1 MTTANL
7 KTLEPAGI
15 LDGSSTNELKNQ
27 VTDLLQQ
34 DIDIVLLDMNQVTFM
49 NSTGIGAMVA
59 MLKVVRAKG
68 KQIYLCGLTDQ
79 VKILFELTKM
89 DRVFKT
95 FIDQQ
100 EFEAK
105 VLAA

>member
-1 MTTANL
+1 MTANL
-7 KTLEPAGI
+7 KTLEPTGI
-15 LDGSSTNELKNQ
+15 LDGATTNELKLQ
-27 VTDLLQQ
+27 VSDLLHQGA
-34 DIDIVLLDMNQVTFM
+34 DIVLLDMKQVTFM

-59 MLKVVRAKG
+59 MLKIVRAKG
-68 KQIYLCGLTDQ
+68 KQIYLCGLTEQ
-79 VKILFELTKM
+79 VKIIFELTKM

-100 EFEAK
+100 EFKSK

>member
-1 MTTANL
+1 MTANL

-15 LDGSSTNELKNQ
+15 LDGSTTNELKLQ
-27 VTDLLQQ
+27 VTDLLHQGT
-34 DIDIVLLDMNQVTFM
+34 DIVLLDMTQVTFM

-59 MLKVVRAKG
+59 MLKIVRAKG
-68 KQIYLCGLTDQ
+68 KQIYLCGLTEQ
-79 VKILFELTKM
+79 VKMIFELTKM

-100 EFEAK
+100 EFESK

>member
-1 MTTANL
+1 MTANL
-7 KTLEPAGI
+7 QKIEPTGI
-15 LDGSSTNELKNQ
+15 LDGATTNELKLH
-27 VTDLLQQ
+27 VTDLLHQGT
-34 DIDIVLLDMNQVTFM
+34 DIVLLDMKQVTFM

-68 KQIYLCGLTDQ
+68 KQIYLCGLTEQ
-79 VKILFELTKM
+79 VKMIFELTKM

-100 EFEAK
+100 EFESK
-105 VLAA
+105 ILAV

>member
-1 MTTANL
+1 MTTNL

-15 LDGSSTNELKNQ
+15 LDGATTNELKLQ
-27 VTDLLQQ
+27 VTDLLHEG
-34 DIDIVLLDMNQVTFM
+34 IDIVLLDMNQVTFM

-59 MLKVVRAKG
+59 MLKIVRAKG
-68 KQIYLCGLTDQ
+68 KQIYLCGLTEQ
-79 VKILFELTKM
+79 VKMLFELTKM

-100 EFEAK
+100 DFEAK

>member
-1 MTTANL
+1 MTKNL

-15 LDGSSTNELKNQ
+15 LDGATTNELKLQ
-27 VTDLLQQ
+27 VTDLLHEG
-34 DIDIVLLDMNQVTFM
+34 IDIVLLDMNQVTFM

-59 MLKVVRAKG
+59 MLKIVRAKG
-68 KQIYLCGLTDQ
+68 KQIYLCGLTEQ
-79 VKILFELTKM
+79 VKMLFELTKM

-100 EFEAK
+100 DFEAK

>member
-1 MTTANL
+1 MTTTL
-7 KTLEPAGI
+7 KTLEPIGI
-15 LDGSSTNELKNQ
+15 LDGATTNELKLQ
-27 VTDLLQQ
+27 VSDLLHQGT
-34 DIDIVLLDMNQVTFM
+34 DIVLLDMKQVTFM

-59 MLKVVRAKG
+59 MLKIVRAKG
-68 KQIYLCGLTDQ
+68 KQIYLCGLTEQ
-79 VKILFELTKM
+79 VKIIFELTKM

-100 EFEAK
+100 EFESK

>member
-1 MTTANL
+1 MTTNL
-7 KTLEPAGI
+7 KKLEPAGI
-15 LDGSSTNELKNQ
+15 LDGATTNELKIQ
-27 VTDLLQQ
+27 VSDLLHQGT
-34 DIDIVLLDMNQVTFM
+34 DIVLLDMKQVTFM

-59 MLKVVRAKG
+59 MLKIVRAKG
-68 KQIYLCGLTDQ
+68 KQIYLCGLTEQ
-79 VKILFELTKM
+79 VKMIFELTKM

-100 EFEAK
+100 EFESK

>member
-1 MTTANL
+1 MTTNL

-15 LDGSSTNELKNQ
+15 LDGATTNELKLQ
-27 VTDLLQQ
+27 VTDLLHEG
-34 DIDIVLLDMNQVTFM
+34 IDIVLLDMNQVTFM

-59 MLKVVRAKG
+59 MLKIVRARG
-68 KQIYLCGLTDQ
+68 KQIYLCGLTEQ
-79 VKILFELTKM
+79 VKMLFELTKM

-100 EFEAK
+100 DFEAK
-105 VLAA
+105 ILAA

>member
-1 MTTANL
+1 MTTNL
-7 KTLEPAGI
+7 KKIEPAGI
-15 LDGSSTNELKNQ
+15 LDGATTNELKLQ
-27 VTDLLQQ
+27 DSDFLQQ
-34 DIDIVLLDMNQVTFM
+34 GTDIVLLDMKQVTFM

-59 MLKVVRAKG
+59 MLKIARAKG
-68 KQIYLCGLTDQ
+68 KQIYLCGLTEQ
-79 VKILFELTKM
+79 VKMIFELTKM

-100 EFEAK
+100 EFESK

>member
-1 MTTANL
+1 MTANL
-7 KTLEPAGI
+7 KTLEPTGI
-15 LDGSSTNELKNQ
+15 LDGATTNELKLQ
-27 VTDLLQQ
+27 VSDLLHQGT
-34 DIDIVLLDMNQVTFM
+34 DIVLLDMKQVTFM

-59 MLKVVRAKG
+59 MLKIVRAKG
-68 KQIYLCGLTDQ
+68 KQVYLCGLTEQ
-79 VKILFELTKM
+79 VKMIFELTKM

-100 EFEAK
+100 EFESK

>member
-1 MTTANL
+1 MTTNL
-7 KTLEPAGI
+7 KTLEPIGI
-15 LDGSSTNELKNQ
+15 LDGATTNELKLQ
-27 VTDLLQQ
+27 VSDLLHQGT
-34 DIDIVLLDMNQVTFM
+34 DIVLLDMKQVTFM

-59 MLKVVRAKG
+59 MLKIVRAKG
-68 KQIYLCGLTDQ
+68 KQIYLCGLTEQ
-79 VKILFELTKM
+79 VKIIFELTKM

-100 EFEAK
+100 EFESK

>member
-1 MTTANL
+1 MTTNL
-7 KTLEPAGI
+7 KTLEPTGI
-15 LDGSSTNELKNQ
+15 LDGVTTNELKLQ
-27 VTDLLQQ
+27 VSNLLHQGT
-34 DIDIVLLDMNQVTFM
+34 DIVLLDMKQVTFM

-59 MLKVVRAKG
+59 MLKIVRSKG
-68 KQIYLCGLTDQ
+68 KQIYLCGLTEQ
-79 VKILFELTKM
+79 VKIIFELTKM

-100 EFEAK
+100 EFESK